1 MKKLLLL
8 LILSFLS
15 AQSFA
20 GSCPDGSEPVK
31 TASDDGTY
39 FEYNCGADSNNKER
53 NNKQGGG
60 SPFVA
65 GSEELKSCLKDVFGE
80 KDFKEYAN
88 NIKRPD
94 SAKMEPCM
102 AKYWGQGGNSNN
114 NPSCSVESP
123 LNIKRSYPSKLTG
136 IRLNWEPRQGEPSW
150 STKELKSARA
160 NIIELNSIYGFNA
173 KTGKLVWDKSGQLS
187 KKQWLCKVGNQ
198 INTFKKADI
207 SVILSSQSVRI
218 ENRKGVEPTKIEFL
232 PKNILSVL
240 LNEQNALLIEL
251 AEVAEKYS
259 VEFLLYNPLNQQKAV
274 LNRIQSMFKGK
285 IHGQIANIFVTED
298 YLKKNSPPDLSNFD
312 SFGNTI
318 ILDDFELK
326 HPGDNKMHM
335 ENIEIWKKWIVKAK
349 IQTIFLS
356 EFGFGG
362 GKERKGI
369 TAKWKESEFT
379 RTFKHWI
386 DKNVAGMNKGIVFLP
401 TIDDSDKKILT
412 QLMIEYSKSN

>member
-1 MKKLLLL
+1 M
-8 LILSFLS
+8 
-15 AQSFA
+15 
-20 GSCPDGSEPVK
+20 
-31 TASDDGTY
+31 
-39 FEYNCGADSNNKER
+39 
-53 NNKQGGG
+53 
-60 SPFVA
+60 
-65 GSEELKSCLKDVFGE
+65 
-80 KDFKEYAN
+80 
-88 NIKRPD
+88 
-94 SAKMEPCM
+94 
-102 AKYWGQGGNSNN
+102 
-114 NPSCSVESP
+114 
-123 LNIKRSYPSKLTG
+123 
-136 IRLNWEPRQGEPSW
+136 
-150 STKELKSARA
+150 
-160 NIIELNSIYGFNA
+160 
-173 KTGKLVWDKSGQLS
+173 
-187 KKQWLCKVGNQ
+187 
-198 INTFKKADI
+198 
-207 SVILSSQSVRI
+207 SSQSVRI

-232 PKNILSVL
+232 PKNVLSVL

-259 VEFLLYNPLNQQKAV
+259 VEFLVYNPLNQQKAV